1 MMRKPSR
8 MGIQFVSFL
17 FLFFWGAIG
26 YVSGEELVCHGD
38 IAKEILINKYG
49 ILPKEA
55 RGEIQYCRRQSGEF
69 RARVRLEK
77 LFPQAGYLL
86 TLNGFPGFP
95 GNEQLKQKC
104 ERRGDEG
111 YCDFQTIVTDPKGTF
126 DNVVRLNLEPG
137 DYRVKF
143 FVKNLEKEPRYQIV
157 FLSDNPGFTVLA
169 RGGHTV
175 EILSPSPDTQVE
187 VTALIKGKVSDPKLN
202 IYVFVH
208 PLMTNLWWVQ
218 RLPSPPNRDG
228 SWQSIAYFG
237 TKQGEGVGEYFEIMA
252 IAAPDRSLFK
262 EGGQISQEKMMQI
275 RDQFPHSD
283 TISVKRVR

>member
-1 MMRKPSR
+1 MRKPNR
-8 MGIQFVSFL
+8 MGTKVFL
-17 FLFFWGAIG
+17 FLSLFFWGTIG
-26 YVSGEELVCHGD
+26 YVSGEELVCQGE

-49 ILPKEA
+49 IVPKEA
-55 RGEIQYCRRQSGEF
+55 RGEIQYCRRQGGEF
-69 RARVRLEK
+69 RAKVRLEA

-86 TLNGFPGFP
+86 TLNGYPGSP

-111 YCDFQTIVTDPKGTF
+111 YCDFQTIGTDAKGNF
-126 DNVVRLNLEPG
+126 DNVVRVNLEPG

-143 FVKNLEKEPRYQIV
+143 FVKNLEKEPKYQIV
-157 FLSDNPGFTVLA
+157 LLADNRVFTVLA

-175 EILSPSPDTQVE
+175 EILSPGADTQVE
-187 VTALIKGKVSDPKLN
+187 VTALIKGKVSDPKLH

-208 PLMTNLWWVQ
+208 PLMTKLWWVQ
-218 RLPSPPNRDG
+218 RLPSPPNKDG
-228 SWQSIAYFG
+228 SWQSIGYFG

-262 EGGQISQEKMMQI
+262 EGEQISLEKVMQI
-275 RDQFPHSD
+275 RDRFPHSD
-283 TISVKRVR
+283 MIPVKRVR